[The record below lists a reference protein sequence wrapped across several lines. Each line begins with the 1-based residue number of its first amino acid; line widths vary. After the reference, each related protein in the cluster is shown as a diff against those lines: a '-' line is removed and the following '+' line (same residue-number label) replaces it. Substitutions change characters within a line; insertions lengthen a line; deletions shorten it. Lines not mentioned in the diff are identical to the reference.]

1 MIDQMQ
7 GSGRGTSP
15 GAREE
20 EGRMGDAAIVEDLTG
35 DPMGIHQPFG
45 EEEEDGEPHFD

>member
-1 MIDQMQ
+1 
-7 GSGRGTSP
+7 
-15 GAREE
+15 
-20 EGRMGDAAIVEDLTG
+20 MGDAVALRQWQPNDFANVEDLTG